1 MALAVRSEFEL
12 LTVAYET
19 SDFSHEDGLDR
30 HKILG
35 EILSTHKPTKL
46 HHLPVFD
53 YHAYLHTVA
62 STK

>member
-30 HKILG
+30 HKI
-35 EILSTHKPTKL
+35 TWRNT
-46 HHLPVFD
+46 FD
-53 YHAYLHTVA
+53 AQA
-62 STK
+62 N